1 MSCFLAAALAILLV
15 AHGRPRG
22 VSCLAVSVVNA
33 ILLLLLLYY
42 GASLRP
48 PPTTFVLDVRVRTRC
63 DTRSIRN
70 GNVHNARVL
79 GFFVFIFSH
88 RVCASVYFVLY
99 VGRCLPTRQTNQTL
113 SRNLDIII

>member
-1 MSCFLAAALAILLV
+1 MSCFLAAVLAILLV

-22 VSCLAVSVVNA
+22 VSCLAVSDVNA

-42 GASLRP
+42 GASLQP

-70 GNVHNARVL
+70 GNVHNACVL
-79 GFFVFIFSH
+79 GFLFLFFLIKS
-88 RVCASVYFVLY
+88 VCVYFVLY
-99 VGRCLPTRQTNQTL
+99 VGWCLPTRPTNQTL
-113 SRNLDIII
+113 STAGTWI